1 MMSSMSALD
10 WLSLFLNM
18 ASLSLM
24 AVGGAITLA
33 PEMQKFLVQEK
44 GWITDLQFNASI
56 AIAQSSPGP
65 NLLFVALFGWHVGI
79 NATSDVYLQTALGLM
94 GALISL
100 LGLLIPSTTLT
111 FFAAQWAQKNKEL
124 KVVRA
129 FKQGMAPIVI
139 SMLLATCWLLTS
151 PQRDITQD
159 WPLLLLASFIALLTL
174 KTKLHILWMLALGAI
189 LGAFGLV

>member
-1 MMSSMSALD
+1 MISLSVLD

-151 PQRDITQD
+151 PHRDITQD

-174 KTKLHILWMLALGAI
+174 KTKLHILWMLALGAL

>member
-1 MMSSMSALD
+1 MISMSALD

-44 GWITDLQFNASI
+44 GWITDLQFSASI

-151 PQRDITQD
+151 PHRDIMQD

-189 LGAFGLV
+189 LGALGLV

>member
-1 MMSSMSALD
+1 MITMSTLD

-151 PQRDITQD
+151 PHRDITQD

-174 KTKLHILWMLALGAI
+174 KTKLHILWMLALGAL

>member
-1 MMSSMSALD
+1 MINITALD

-18 ASLSLM
+18 AALSLL

-44 GWITDLQFNASI
+44 AWITDLQFNASI

-79 NATSDVYLQTALGLM
+79 NASNDIYLQTLLGVT

-100 LGLLIPSTTLT
+100 LGILIPSTTLT
-111 FFAAQWAQKNKEL
+111 FFAAQWAQKNKDF
-124 KVVRA
+124 KIVRA
-129 FKQGMAPIVI
+129 FKQGMTPIVI
-139 SMLLATCWLLTS
+139 SMLLATCWLLSS
-151 PQRDITQD
+151 PNRDIHQD
-159 WPLLLLASFIALLTL
+159 WPLILLACVMALITL
-174 KTKLHILWMLALGAI
+174 KTRIHILWLLSIGALMGALGF
-189 LGAFGLV
+189 L

>member
-1 MMSSMSALD
+1 MISITALD

-18 ASLSLM
+18 AALSLM

-33 PEMQKFLVQEK
+33 PEMHKFLVEEK
-44 GWITDLQFNASI
+44 SWITDLQFNASI

-79 NATSDVYLQTALGLM
+79 NSSSDIYLQTLLGVT

-100 LGLLIPSTTLT
+100 LGILIPSTTLT
-111 FFAAQWAQKNKEL
+111 FFAAQWAQKNKDL
-124 KVVRA
+124 KIVRA

-139 SMLLATCWLLTS
+139 SMLLATCWLLSS
-151 PQRDITQD
+151 PNRDLNQD
-159 WPLLLLASFIALLTL
+159 WPLLLLASFVGLLTL
-174 KTKLHILWMLALGAI
+174 KTKIHILWFLIFGAI
-189 LGAFGLV
+189 LGALGFV

>member
-1 MMSSMSALD
+1 MITMSALD

-79 NATSDVYLQTALGLM
+79 NATNDVYLQTALGLM

-111 FFAAQWAQKNKEL
+111 FFAAQWAQKNKDL

-151 PQRDITQD
+151 PHRDITQD

>member
-1 MMSSMSALD
+1 MISMGALD

-111 FFAAQWAQKNKEL
+111 FFAAQWAQKNKDL
-124 KVVRA
+124 KLVRA

-139 SMLLATCWLLTS
+139 SMLLATCWLLTT
-151 PQRDITQD
+151 PHRDILQD